1 MGATALVV
9 GDLFL
14 RRQTHSVAAHVYSN
28 AAAPAMS
35 LLGPVAVFPT
45 TTTTGVTDS
54 LGGSGHVAQLLNT
67 LGYNV
72 MLTGLV
78 GNDAAGAT
86 VDTLLK
92 QTSVAYNLSPGL
104 QQTSMESSLLC
115 NGTVV
120 SRCRDAIPLLP
131 NADTSQIV
139 AALYALSSTVLAEIK
154 VVVVVDL
161 GYGQVTNDLLT
172 TVRQFADLYGVKIVM
187 MTEFNYFQAGRGL
200 AHILITNSAGAAA
213 ETAANVHPALAV
225 NAPDQLQEE
234 TRCWCLR
241 KMHQSYSVVVVSDAE
256 SALLCTDPDNGHK
269 GYTVQLSKAVQ
280 STQERLTQATV
291 MIAATQMET
300 EDVVHSV
307 TRAGQYIMAGESQQ
321 PVTRDVFDEY
331 VYAQAGWASRLCDKH
346 TAKLFVDRRR
356 RLKPGCRI
364 VFVTGAFTDIS
375 SQDIEAIRFA
385 SRQGDYVVVAI
396 DDDAT
401 LVAAGAPVFAPE
413 SYRLT
418 YVAILPWVHAV
429 FATTE
434 DTLNLVR
441 HFKPEV
447 LVPLGHTIATA
458 GREIDYVAEHGGR
471 VEFVPAN
478 PYIQ

>member
-1 MGATALVV
+1 MAPTALVV

-14 RRQTHSVAAHVYSN
+14 RRQTHSVASHLYSD
-28 AAAPAMS
+28 AVTPAMS

-54 LGGSGHVAQLLNT
+54 LGGSGYVAKLLNT

-78 GNDAAGAT
+78 GNDAAGVT

-92 QTSVAYNLSPGL
+92 QTSVAYNLIQGL
-104 QQTSMESSLLC
+104 PQTRVESSLLC
-115 NGTVV
+115 DGTLV
-120 SRCRDAIPLLP
+120 SRCRGGIPLLP

-139 AALYALSSTVLAEIK
+139 AALYALPPIILAEIK

-161 GYGQVTNDLLT
+161 GYGQVTNELLT

-187 MTEFNYFQAGRGL
+187 MTEFNYLQAGRGL
-200 AHILITNSAGAAA
+200 ANILVTDSAGAVA
-213 ETAANVHPALAV
+213 ETAANVHPALAM
-225 NAPDQLQEE
+225 NTTDQLQEE
-234 TRCWCLR
+234 TRCWCIR
-241 KMHQSYSVVVVSDAE
+241 NTYQSHSVVVVSNVS

-269 GYTVQLSKAVQ
+269 GYTVQLSNVVR
-280 STQERLTQATV
+280 SPQELLTQATV

-300 EDVVHSV
+300 DDIIHSV
-307 TRAGQYIMAGESQQ
+307 TRAGQYIMAGERQQ
-321 PVTRDVFDEY
+321 PVTQDVFDEY

-356 RLKPGCRI
+356 RIKPGCRI
-364 VFVTGAFTDIS
+364 VFVNGAFTDIS
-375 SQDIEAIRFA
+375 SRDIEAIRFA

-401 LVAAGAPVFAPE
+401 LAAAGAPVFAPE

-429 FATTE
+429 FSTAE
-434 DTLNLVR
+434 DTLSLVR

-447 LVPLGHTIATA
+447 LVPIGHTISTA

>member
-1 MGATALVV
+1 VAPTALVV

-14 RRQTHSVAAHVYSN
+14 RRQTHSVASHVYSD
-28 AAAPAMS
+28 AVTPAMS

-54 LGGSGHVAQLLNT
+54 LGGSGYVAKLLNT

-78 GNDAAGAT
+78 GNDAAGVT

-92 QTSVAYNLSPGL
+92 QTSVAYNLIQGL
-104 QQTSMESSLLC
+104 SQTSVESSLLC
-115 NGTVV
+115 DGTLV
-120 SRCRDAIPLLP
+120 SRCRGGIPLLP

-139 AALYALSSTVLAEIK
+139 AALYALPPIVLAEIK

-161 GYGQVTNDLLT
+161 GYGQVTNELLT
-172 TVRQFADLYGVKIVM
+172 TVRQFADLYGVKVVM
-187 MTEFNYFQAGRGL
+187 MTKFNYLQTGRGL
-200 AHILITNSAGAAA
+200 AHILITDSEGAAA
-213 ETAANVHPALAV
+213 ETAASVHPAIAMGGDLQQCDAARAWYIRETYKSLSAV
-225 NAPDQLQEE
+225 VASSS
-234 TRCWCLR
+234 
-241 KMHQSYSVVVVSDAE
+241 M
-256 SALLCTDPDNGHK
+256 ALIYTDPDNGNS
-269 GYTVQLSKAVQ
+269 TSAADITDLTRLPDDVLVQV
-280 STQERLTQATV
+280 TV
-291 MIAATQMET
+291 MVAATQMT
-300 EDVVHSV
+300 SDDVAYSMLQSRNYVLVSERNPRV
-307 TRAGQYIMAGESQQ
+307 TS
-321 PVTRDVFDEY
+321 DVFDEY
-331 VYAQAGWASRLCDKH
+331 VSKQAGWPAKLCDKH

-364 VFVTGAFTDIS
+364 VFVNGAFTDIS
-375 SQDIEAIRFA
+375 SRDIEAIRFA

-401 LVAAGAPVFAPE
+401 LAAAGAPVFAPE

-429 FATTE
+429 FSTAE
-434 DTLNLVR
+434 DTLSLVR

-447 LVPLGHTIATA
+447 LVPIGHTISTA